1 MSAPIKKYFVI
12 IKINKIN
19 HFLKMDKND
28 IKSSSPNFNK
38 NNNKNDNITCMINSK
53 IITIF
58 DFKKDEP
65 NSNQTLLDLKEY
77 IKTKFHF
84 QDYEYELYI
93 GENSIN
99 HFPNDINILYLLNE
113 YNDNKFIIKSFKN
126 IFDINN
132 EINKYDT
139 FLTNNISLKEDE
151 INLLNE
157 EYKSMLEDLRN
168 V

>member
-1 MSAPIKKYFVI
+1 
-12 IKINKIN
+12 
-19 HFLKMDKND
+19 MDKND
-28 IKSSSPNFNK
+28 IKSSSPNL
-38 NNNKNDNITCMINSK
+38 NKNDNITYNNFYMINSK
-53 IITIF
+53 IITLF

-65 NSNQTLLDLKEY
+65 NSYQTLLDLKEY

-93 GENSIN
+93 DEYSIN
-99 HFPNDINILYLLNE
+99 HFPNDIQILYLLNE

-157 EYKSMLEDLRN
+157 EYKNMLEDLRN
-168 V
+168 I

>member
-1 MSAPIKKYFVI
+1 MI
-12 IKINKIN
+12 IKLNKIN

-65 NSNQTLLDLKEY
+65 NSKQTLLDLKEY

-93 GENSIN
+93 DEYSIN
-99 HFPNDINILYLLNE
+99 HFPNDIQILYLLNE

-157 EYKSMLEDLRN
+157 EYKNMLEDLRN

>member
-1 MSAPIKKYFVI
+1 MI
-12 IKINKIN
+12 IKLNKIN

-28 IKSSSPNFNK
+28 IKSSSPNL
-38 NNNKNDNITCMINSK
+38 NKNDNITYNNFYMINSK
-53 IITIF
+53 IITLF

-65 NSNQTLLDLKEY
+65 NSYQTLLDLKEY

-93 GENSIN
+93 DEYSIN
-99 HFPNDINILYLLNE
+99 HFPNDIQILYLLNE

-157 EYKSMLEDLRN
+157 EYKNMLEDLRN